1 MNKDDRCLIDEM
13 LKGVR
18 AEIKAK
24 DDIIMMKLE
33 QILAETRKT
42 NGRVTALEEQ
52 TSIVRWFERNPK
64 RFTLIAFFMLLL
76 SAKGSISIV
85 EMIINKL

>member
-13 LKGVR
+13 FKGVR

-64 RFTLIAFFMLLL
+64 RFALIAFFMLLL